1 MKFRKQDKDY
11 WRGKNALFGW
21 NWEMKR
27 IGDGVN
33 KEKWIDWFTGRV
45 KSKTFLL
52 ITRATINWKEE
63 MCAKNE
69 VALEDVAGLHCD
81 STFKLISIP

>member
-1 MKFRKQDKDY
+1 MNWSSY
-11 WRGKNALFGW
+11 WNGQ
-21 NWEMKR
+21 
-27 IGDGVN
+27 V
-33 KEKWIDWFTGRV
+33 EKV
-45 KSKTFLL
+45 LV
-52 ITRATINWKEE
+52 ITSATINWKEE